1 MTEIKFNVLIAED
14 EENIGNFIS
23 AILKTNGYKPIIA
36 TTGNQAIQCAESY
49 CPDVILL
56 DLGLP
61 DMDGIDVISEIRKW
75 AVTPI
80 IVISARNRESEK
92 VKALDAGAD
101 DYITKPFGNQELLA
115 RIRTALRHRR
125 QPMGAETKTPM
136 YHAGQLKIDF
146 DKRRVFLGEEEI
158 RLTQIEYKLVS
169 LLAENAGKVITYEII
184 HNNDVR
190 DEQIIEDV
198 KNCVSAGRTP
208 VVLSRY
214 KDHSEKLY
222 ERLKS
227 YADHVFLMTGN
238 NSKKEQRKILK
249 LMHEVKNDESMI
261 LVATGSLVGEGF
273 DFPRLDTLFMATPIS
288 FRGVVEQYA
297 GRLNRDYAGKENVI
311 IYDYVDNH
319 IPMFDNMYMKRL
331 KAYKQIGYEL
341 SSGLKADKQIVNAI
355 YGGDNYRETFHKDL
369 LDANKNIIISS
380 PAISGQK
387 VYELI
392 SMLKEKQE
400 AGVQITIV
408 TWMPD
413 SYGFGDAAYWM
424 QLHEDMR
431 KAGFY
436 IKTVEEYCDRFAVI
450 DQEVVWYGNINLL
463 AKDKI
468 DNSIM
473 RVMSKDIAGELM
485 EITFGDNDRE
495 VRCNVND

>member
-169 LLAENAGKVITYEII
+169 LLAENAGKVITYESII
-184 HNNDVR
+184 KDAGKVLTYSYIM
-190 DEQIIEDV
+190 EQIWGPYVD
-198 KNCVSAGRTP
+198 S
-208 VVLSRY
+208 
-214 KDHSEKLY
+214 
-222 ERLKS
+222 
-227 YADHVFLMTGN
+227 N
-238 NSKKEQRKILK
+238 NQILRVNMANIRRKIEK
-249 LMHEVKNDESMI
+249 NPAVPKYVFTEV
-261 LVATGSLVGEGF
+261 GVGYRMLEN
-273 DFPRLDTLFMATPIS
+273 
-288 FRGVVEQYA
+288 E
-297 GRLNRDYAGKENVI
+297 LN
-311 IYDYVDNH
+311 
-319 IPMFDNMYMKRL
+319 
-331 KAYKQIGYEL
+331 
-341 SSGLKADKQIVNAI
+341 S
-355 YGGDNYRETFHKDL
+355 
-369 LDANKNIIISS
+369 
-380 PAISGQK
+380 
-387 VYELI
+387 
-392 SMLKEKQE
+392 
-400 AGVQITIV
+400 
-408 TWMPD
+408 
-413 SYGFGDAAYWM
+413 
-424 QLHEDMR
+424 
-431 KAGFY
+431 
-436 IKTVEEYCDRFAVI
+436 
-450 DQEVVWYGNINLL
+450 
-463 AKDKI
+463 
-468 DNSIM
+468 
-473 RVMSKDIAGELM
+473 
-485 EITFGDNDRE
+485 
-495 VRCNVND
+495 